1 VQSINANLPEPSKE
15 QGFWHYYLLQIVI
28 KSMKLILQESITG
41 LGNPGDLVQVK
52 SGYGRNYLLPSGK
65 AIIANEENMKVYE
78 AKQEELKLQEEKRL
92 ESAKEIFEKINEF
105 SVSQNVAISEEG
117 TMYGSVGT
125 KEISELLEANDFQ
138 IERSAVRLPE
148 GSLKE
153 LGNYVIDIELHP
165 DVVAKINLELKP
177 EET

>member
-1 VQSINANLPEPSKE
+1 
-15 QGFWHYYLLQIVI
+15 
-28 KSMKLILQESITG
+28 MKLILQESITG

-52 SGYGRNYLLPSGK
+52 SGYGRNYLLPTGK
-65 AIIANEENMKVYE
+65 AIVANEENMKVYE

-125 KEISELLEANDFQ
+125 NEISELLEANDFQ
-138 IERSAVRLPE
+138 IERSAVRLPDE
-148 GSLKE
+148 IGRASCRE
-153 LGNYVIDIELHP
+153 RV
-165 DVVAKINLELKP
+165 
-177 EET
+177 

>member
-1 VQSINANLPEPSKE
+1 
-15 QGFWHYYLLQIVI
+15 
-28 KSMKLILQESITG
+28 MKLILQESITG

-52 SGYGRNYLLPSGK
+52 SGYGRNYLLPTGK
-65 AIIANEENMKVYE
+65 AIVANEENMKVYE
-78 AKQEELKLQEEKRL
+78 AKQEELKLQEIKRL

-105 SVSQNVAISEEG
+105 NVSQNVAISEEG

-125 KEISELLEANDFQ
+125 KEISELLRANDFQ

>member
-1 VQSINANLPEPSKE
+1 
-15 QGFWHYYLLQIVI
+15 
-28 KSMKLILQESITG
+28 MKLILQESITG

-165 DVVAKINLELKP
+165 EVIAKINLELKH
-177 EET
+177 EES

>member
-1 VQSINANLPEPSKE
+1 
-15 QGFWHYYLLQIVI
+15 
-28 KSMKLILQESITG
+28 MKLILQESITG

-65 AIIANEENMKVYE
+65 AIVANEENMKVYE

-138 IERSAVRLPE
+138 IERSSVRLPE

-153 LGNYVIDIELHP
+153 IGNYVIDIELHP
-165 DVVAKINLELKP
+165 EVIAKVNLELKP
-177 EET
+177 EES

>member
-1 VQSINANLPEPSKE
+1 
-15 QGFWHYYLLQIVI
+15 
-28 KSMKLILQESITG
+28 MKLILQESITG

-78 AKQEELKLQEEKRL
+78 ARQEELKLQEEKRM
-92 ESAKEIFEKINEF
+92 ESAKKIFEKLNEF

-153 LGNYVIDIELHP
+153 LGKYVIDIELHP
-165 DVVAKINLELKP
+165 EVVAKINLELKP
-177 EET
+177 EES

>member
-1 VQSINANLPEPSKE
+1 
-15 QGFWHYYLLQIVI
+15 
-28 KSMKLILQESITG
+28 MKLILQESITG

-165 DVVAKINLELKP
+165 EVVAKINLELKS
-177 EET
+177 EES

>member
-1 VQSINANLPEPSKE
+1 
-15 QGFWHYYLLQIVI
+15 
-28 KSMKLILQESITG
+28 MKLILQESITG

-52 SGYGRNYLLPSGK
+52 SGYGRNYLLPTGK
-65 AIIANEENMKVYE
+65 AIVANEENMKVYE

-92 ESAKEIFEKINEF
+92 KSAKEIFEKINDF
-105 SVSQNVAISEEG
+105 TVSQNVAISEEG

-125 KEISELLEANDFQ
+125 KEISELLEANGFQ
-138 IERSAVRLPE
+138 IERSGVRLPE

-165 DVVAKINLELKP
+165 EVLAKINLELKP
-177 EET
+177 EES

>member
-1 VQSINANLPEPSKE
+1 
-15 QGFWHYYLLQIVI
+15 
-28 KSMKLILQESITG
+28 MKLILQESITG

-153 LGNYVIDIELHP
+153 LGNYVIDVELHP
-165 DVVAKINLELKP
+165 EVVAKINLELKP
-177 EET
+177 EES

>member
-1 VQSINANLPEPSKE
+1 
-15 QGFWHYYLLQIVI
+15 
-28 KSMKLILQESITG
+28 MKLILQESITG

-52 SGYGRNYLLPSGK
+52 SGYGRNYLLPTGK
-65 AIIANEENMKVYE
+65 AILANEENMKVYKV
-78 AKQEELKLQEEKRL
+78 KQEELKLQEEKRL
-92 ESAKEIFEKINEF
+92 ESAKDIFEKINEF

-125 KEISELLEANDFQ
+125 KEISELLEANDFN

-165 DVVAKINLELKP
+165 EVVAKVNLELKQ
-177 EET
+177 EES

>member
-1 VQSINANLPEPSKE
+1 
-15 QGFWHYYLLQIVI
+15 
-28 KSMKLILQESITG
+28 MKLILQESITG

-165 DVVAKINLELKP
+165 EVIAKINIKVSP
-177 EET
+177 EE

>member
-1 VQSINANLPEPSKE
+1 
-15 QGFWHYYLLQIVI
+15 
-28 KSMKLILQESITG
+28 MKLILQESITG

-92 ESAKEIFEKINEF
+92 ESAKEIFKKINDF

-165 DVVAKINLELKP
+165 EVVAKINLELKP
-177 EET
+177 EES

>member
-1 VQSINANLPEPSKE
+1 
-15 QGFWHYYLLQIVI
+15 
-28 KSMKLILQESITG
+28 MKLILQESITG

-78 AKQEELKLQEEKRL
+78 ARQEELKLQEEKRMK
-92 ESAKEIFEKINEF
+92 SAKEIFEKINEF

-165 DVVAKINLELKP
+165 EVIAKINLELKP
-177 EET
+177 EES

>member
-1 VQSINANLPEPSKE
+1 
-15 QGFWHYYLLQIVI
+15 
-28 KSMKLILQESITG
+28 MKLILQESITG

-52 SGYGRNYLLPSGK
+52 SGYGRNYLLPTGK
-65 AIIANEENMKVYE
+65 AILANEENMKVYE
-78 AKQEELKLQEEKRL
+78 VKQEELKLQEEKRL
-92 ESAKEIFEKINEF
+92 ESAKDIFKKLNEF

-125 KEISELLEANDFQ
+125 KEISELLEANDFN

-165 DVVAKINLELKP
+165 EVVAKVNLELKP
-177 EET
+177 EES

>member
-1 VQSINANLPEPSKE
+1 
-15 QGFWHYYLLQIVI
+15 
-28 KSMKLILQESITG
+28 MKLILQESITG

-52 SGYGRNYLLPSGK
+52 SGYGRNYLLPTGK

-78 AKQEELKLQEEKRL
+78 VKQEELKLQEEKRL
-92 ESAKEIFEKINEF
+92 ESAKDIFEKINEF
-105 SVSQNVAISEEG
+105 SFSQNVAISEEG

-125 KEISELLEANDFQ
+125 KEISELLEANDFN
-138 IERSAVRLPE
+138 IERSVVRLPE

-165 DVVAKINLELKP
+165 EVIAKVNLELKP
-177 EET
+177 EES

>member
-1 VQSINANLPEPSKE
+1 
-15 QGFWHYYLLQIVI
+15 
-28 KSMKLILQESITG
+28 MKLILQESITG

-165 DVVAKINLELKP
+165 EVIAKVNLELKP
-177 EET
+177 EES

>member
-1 VQSINANLPEPSKE
+1 
-15 QGFWHYYLLQIVI
+15 
-28 KSMKLILQESITG
+28 MKLILQESITG

-65 AIIANEENMKVYE
+65 AIIANDENMKVYE

-165 DVVAKINLELKP
+165 EVVAKINLELKP
-177 EET
+177 EES

>member
-1 VQSINANLPEPSKE
+1 
-15 QGFWHYYLLQIVI
+15 
-28 KSMKLILQESITG
+28 MKLILQESITG

-78 AKQEELKLQEEKRL
+78 ARQEELKLQEEKRM
-92 ESAKEIFEKINEF
+92 ESAKEIFEKLNEF
-105 SVSQNVAISEEG
+105 SVSQDVAISEEG

-138 IERSAVRLPE
+138 IERSSVRLPE

-153 LGNYVIDIELHP
+153 IGNYVIDIDLHP
-165 DVVAKINLELKP
+165 EVIAKINLELKP
-177 EET
+177 EES

>member
-1 VQSINANLPEPSKE
+1 
-15 QGFWHYYLLQIVI
+15 
-28 KSMKLILQESITG
+28 MKLILQESITG

-52 SGYGRNYLLPSGK
+52 SGYGRNYLLPTGK
-65 AIIANEENMKVYE
+65 AILANEENMKAYE
-78 AKQEELKLQEEKRL
+78 VKQEELKLQEEKRL
-92 ESAKEIFEKINEF
+92 ESAKDIFEKINEF

-117 TMYGSVGT
+117 TLYGSVGT
-125 KEISELLEANDFQ
+125 KEISELLEANGFN

-165 DVVAKINLELKP
+165 EVVAKVNLELKP
-177 EET
+177 EES

>member
-1 VQSINANLPEPSKE
+1 
-15 QGFWHYYLLQIVI
+15 
-28 KSMKLILQESITG
+28 MKLILQESITG
-41 LGNPGDLVQVK
+41 LGNPGDLVEVK
-52 SGYGRNYLLPSGK
+52 SGYGRNYLLPTGK
-65 AIIANEENMKVYE
+65 AIVANEENMKVYE

-92 ESAKEIFEKINEF
+92 QLAKEIFEKINDF

-165 DVVAKINLELKP
+165 EVVAKINLELKP

>member
-1 VQSINANLPEPSKE
+1 
-15 QGFWHYYLLQIVI
+15 
-28 KSMKLILQESITG
+28 MKLILQESITG

-52 SGYGRNYLLPSGK
+52 SGYGRNYLLPTGK
-65 AIIANEENMKVYE
+65 AIVANEENMKVYE

-105 SVSQNVAISEEG
+105 SIAQNVAISEEG

-125 KEISELLEANDFQ
+125 KEISGLLEANDFQ

-165 DVVAKINLELKP
+165 EVIAKINLELKP
-177 EET
+177 EES

>member
-1 VQSINANLPEPSKE
+1 
-15 QGFWHYYLLQIVI
+15 
-28 KSMKLILQESITG
+28 MKLILQESITG

-165 DVVAKINLELKP
+165 EVIAKINLELKP

>member
-1 VQSINANLPEPSKE
+1 
-15 QGFWHYYLLQIVI
+15 
-28 KSMKLILQESITG
+28 MKLILQESITG

-78 AKQEELKLQEEKRL
+78 NRQEELKLQEEKRL

-125 KEISELLEANDFQ
+125 KEISELLEANNLQ

-165 DVVAKINLELKP
+165 EVIAKINLELKP
-177 EET
+177 EES

>member
-1 VQSINANLPEPSKE
+1 
-15 QGFWHYYLLQIVI
+15 
-28 KSMKLILQESITG
+28 MKLILQESITG

-52 SGYGRNYLLPSGK
+52 SGYGRNYLLPTGK
-65 AIIANEENMKVYE
+65 AIVANEENMRVYE

-105 SVSQNVAISEEG
+105 SLSQNVAISEEG

-138 IERSAVRLPE
+138 VERSAVRLPE

-153 LGNYVIDIELHP
+153 IGNYVIDIELHP
-165 DVVAKINLELKP
+165 EVVAKVNLELKP
-177 EET
+177 EES

>member
-1 VQSINANLPEPSKE
+1 
-15 QGFWHYYLLQIVI
+15 
-28 KSMKLILQESITG
+28 MKLILQESITG

-148 GSLKE
+148 GCLLYTSPSPRDR
-153 LGNYVIDIELHP
+153 G
-165 DVVAKINLELKP
+165 
-177 EET
+177 

>member
-1 VQSINANLPEPSKE
+1 
-15 QGFWHYYLLQIVI
+15 
-28 KSMKLILQESITG
+28 MKLILQESITG

-105 SVSQNVAISEEG
+105 SVSQNVAISEDG

-165 DVVAKINLELKP
+165 EVIAKINLELKP
-177 EET
+177 EES

>member
-1 VQSINANLPEPSKE
+1 
-15 QGFWHYYLLQIVI
+15 
-28 KSMKLILQESITG
+28 MKLILQESITG

-52 SGYGRNYLLPSGK
+52 SGYGRNYLLPTGK

-78 AKQEELKLQEEKRL
+78 AKQEEFKLQEEKRL

-105 SVSQNVAISEEG
+105 SIAQNVAISEEG

-165 DVVAKINLELKP
+165 EVVAKINLELKP
-177 EET
+177 EES

>member
-1 VQSINANLPEPSKE
+1 
-15 QGFWHYYLLQIVI
+15 
-28 KSMKLILQESITG
+28 MKLILQESITG

-65 AIIANEENMKVYE
+65 AIIANEENMKFYE

-92 ESAKEIFEKINEF
+92 ESAKEIYEKINEF

-165 DVVAKINLELKP
+165 EVIAKINLELKP
-177 EET
+177 EES

>member
-1 VQSINANLPEPSKE
+1 
-15 QGFWHYYLLQIVI
+15 
-28 KSMKLILQESITG
+28 MKLILQESITG

-165 DVVAKINLELKP
+165 EVVAKINLALKP
-177 EET
+177 EES

>member
-1 VQSINANLPEPSKE
+1 
-15 QGFWHYYLLQIVI
+15 
-28 KSMKLILQESITG
+28 MKLILQESITG

-78 AKQEELKLQEEKRL
+78 AKQEELKLQEAKRL

-165 DVVAKINLELKP
+165 EVIAKINLELKP
-177 EET
+177 EEF

>member
-1 VQSINANLPEPSKE
+1 
-15 QGFWHYYLLQIVI
+15 
-28 KSMKLILQESITG
+28 MKLILQESITG

-78 AKQEELKLQEEKRL
+78 AKQEELKLQEEKKL

-105 SVSQNVAISEEG
+105 SVSQIVAISEEG

-165 DVVAKINLELKP
+165 EVIAKINLELKP
-177 EET
+177 EES